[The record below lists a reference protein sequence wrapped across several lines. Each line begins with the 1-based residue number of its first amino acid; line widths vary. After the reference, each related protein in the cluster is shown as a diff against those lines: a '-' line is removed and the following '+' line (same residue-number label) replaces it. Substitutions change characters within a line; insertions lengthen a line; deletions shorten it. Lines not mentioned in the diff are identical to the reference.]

1 MPFAGLSDPVP
12 GAEGDVGA
20 VLLVVVVPEV
30 DDAVG
35 SRVADESE
43 RPGRV
48 VGGVGAVG
56 DCVDSVEAVESRE
69 VVGETK
75 NVAVPARSA
84 HCAAV

>member
-1 MPFAGLSDPVP
+1 M
-12 GAEGDVGA
+12 
-20 VLLVVVVPEV
+20 LLVVVVPEV

-56 DCVDSVEAVESRE
+56 AVGDCVDSVEAVESE
-69 VVGETK
+69 GVVGETK